1 MREVNG
7 NVRGRMARWLGAATA
22 VATVAL
28 IFIGC
33 SSGHSAASGGSTML
47 RPRRSPACAAVSR
60 LGAKPSHGPVLATP
74 TTVGSAAAGV
84 SRVAVSGSLRALFPD
99 PPMCAVAG
107 GSAVLPPGATMI
119 TETGAAADGSS
130 VSLLGGRGSGGPVV
144 IVSSGGAVFVFDPD
158 AFRWVGGGVGVG
170 SHISPC
176 HPRVDWEP
184 PRSNPARR
192 CRAMPVTPHVPST
205 TTGYL
210 DPQRRFE
217 GSEATMVLPAGRS
230 RALEGS
236 RSPRLPRPL
245 HGRSATTE
253 GVPAPRSG
261 RIRAS
266 CCGQKIVALMV
277 PPAPRCVLYIRPV
290 LYFLCKRS

>member
-33 SSGHSAASGGSTML
+33 SSGHGHSAASGGSTTP
-47 RPRRSPACAAVSR
+47 RPTVAPARLSR
-60 LGAKPSHGPVLATP
+60 ALGVKPSHGPVLATP

-84 SRVAVSGSLRALFPD
+84 SRVAVSGSLRASFPD

-144 IVSSGGAVFVFDPD
+144 IVSSGGAVFVFDP
-158 AFRWVGGGVGVG
+158 AAPSGGSVVVSASGLTFRHVTLASTGNPHDRIQLDGVV
-170 SHISPC
+170 
-176 HPRVDWEP
+176 
-184 PRSNPARR
+184 R
-192 CRAMPVTPHVPST
+192 CP
-205 TTGYL
+205 
-210 DPQRRFE
+210 
-217 GSEATMVLPAGRS
+217 
-230 RALEGS
+230 
-236 RSPRLPRPL
+236 
-245 HGRSATTE
+245 
-253 GVPAPRSG
+253 
-261 RIRAS
+261 
-266 CCGQKIVALMV
+266 
-277 PPAPRCVLYIRPV
+277 
-290 LYFLCKRS
+290 